1 MFDFYF
7 HYKYN
12 GRFILNLKN
21 TQLSHFTDILILKKI
36 LVFFNIKGIT
46 DLSSNTVLSYLFFFK
61 YYFGILPFFTNYQ
74 HEFKLNVHYYSF
86 LIESTFFYKRMYP
99 ILYFFIND
107 IYYMINKSNIVYK
120 KDTKFLEYIINDM
133 NFFLEKKNSLG
144 FFNLKHNLY
153 FRFFNKNHN
162 NNNLNI
168 FHIFKLKDNF
178 NIKKNES

>member
-12 GRFILNLKN
+12 GRFILNLKD
-21 TQLSHFTDILILKKI
+21 TRLSHLTDILTLKKI

-86 LIESTFFYKRMYP
+86 LIESTFFYKRMYS

-107 IYYMINKSNIVYK
+107 IYYMINKSNIMYK
-120 KDTKFLEYIINDM
+120 KDKNFLEY
-133 NFFLEKKNSLG
+133 KNSLG

-162 NNNLNI
+162 NNSLNL
-168 FHIFKLKDNF
+168 FHLFKLKDSI